1 MSIRKHVRW
10 NEHGDPILT
19 IKVEGHS
26 DVYRLACH
34 LKRGQCEFAD
44 IGGRIQRSL
53 RRKWGSRK
61 YKALETYYW
70 GSKGER

>member
-1 MSIRKHVRW
+1 MSLDKRVTW

-19 IKVEGHS
+19 ITAAGHS

-44 IGGRIQRSL
+44 LGRRIQDAL
-53 RRKWGSRK
+53 RKRWGSEK
-61 YKALETYYW
+61 YKALESHYW
-70 GSKGER
+70 GPQGER